1 MARVFAGGVDEIEF
15 QEWVAKEA
23 PSIKQHDAAVALAAY
38 GSENL
43 NVKDDRSDSSEVR
56 ENAIPILVI

>member
-1 MARVFAGGVDEIEF
+1 MMARVFAGGVDEIEF
-15 QEWVAKEA
+15 QEWVAKE
-23 PSIKQHDAAVALAAY
+23 KQHDAAVALAAH
-38 GSENL
+38 GRKNL